1 MPLLSGLENKLF
13 VSLEK
18 FLKMRLFNYLL
29 VACALA
35 TLSSC
40 SITEKII
47 FNEDNSG
54 KFAYEI
60 DGSKMMSMMGSAIKA
75 ETEKKSKKRKNK
87 KGEREEVNID
97 STFTFKE
104 ILASKQD
111 SIAQLPLEEQ
121 QKLKRMENFSV
132 RMVMNEEKG
141 IFNYSLFTDFKTI
154 SDLKELMS
162 PMESVKSL
170 NGGNKSVGNKGD
182 MMKENNSSEY
192 FFDGKVFK
200 KKVQKLVADNSD
212 KDTKL
217 SKEEAE
223 YAAGKEESMK
233 LIYDQSDFKVVY
245 QFPRAVKK
253 VSIPNTLYSEDRKT
267 VTILFD
273 MKEYMENPESLSLE
287 VELE

>member
-1 MPLLSGLENKLF
+1 
-13 VSLEK
+13 
-18 FLKMRLFNYLL
+18 MRLFNYLL
-29 VACALA
+29 VAIVLVS
-35 TLSSC
+35 LSSC

-60 DGSKMMSMMGSAIKA
+60 DGSKMMSMMGSAIKS
-75 ETEKKSKKRKNK
+75 ETEKKSKKKKNK
-87 KGEREEVNID
+87 KGERELADID

-104 ILASKQD
+104 LMASKQD
-111 SIAQLPLEEQ
+111 SIAKLPLEEQ
-121 QKLKRMENFSV
+121 EKFKRMENFNV

-141 IFNYSLFTDFKTI
+141 VFNYSLFTDFKAI
-154 SDLKELMS
+154 GDLKDLMS

-170 NGGNKSVGNKGD
+170 NAGNKSVGNKGD
-182 MMKENNSSEY
+182 MMKDNNLSEY

-200 KKVQKLVADNSD
+200 KKVQKSAVDNSS
-212 KDTKL
+212 KDAETL
-217 SKEEAE
+217 KEEE
-223 YAAGKEESMK
+223 ELAASMKESMK

-253 VSIPNTLYSEDRKT
+253 VSIPNALYSEDRKT

>member
-1 MPLLSGLENKLF
+1 MK
-13 VSLEK
+13 
-18 FLKMRLFNYLL
+18 LFNYVLVATLL
-29 VACALA
+29 VS
-35 TLSSC
+35 LSSC

-75 ETEKKSKKRKNK
+75 ETEKKSKKKKNK
-87 KGEREEVNID
+87 KGERELADID

-104 ILASKQD
+104 LMASKQD
-111 SIAQLPLEEQ
+111 SIAKLPLEEQ
-121 QKLKRMENFSV
+121 EKFKRMENFSV

-141 IFNYSLFTDFKTI
+141 VFNYSLFTDFKAI
-154 SDLKELMS
+154 SDLKDLMS

-200 KKVQKLVADNSD
+200 KKVQKLPIDNSN
-212 KDTKL
+212 KDAETL
-217 SKEEAE
+217 KEEE
-223 YAAGKEESMK
+223 ELAASMKESMK

-253 VSIPNTLYSEDRKT
+253 VSIPNALYSEDRKT

>member
-1 MPLLSGLENKLF
+1 
-13 VSLEK
+13 
-18 FLKMRLFNYLL
+18 MRLFNYLL
-29 VACALA
+29 VACVLV
-35 TLSSC
+35 TFSSC

-54 KFAYEI
+54 KFACEI

-75 ETEKKSKKRKNK
+75 ETEKKSKKKKKKNK
-87 KGEREEVNID
+87 EGERELADID

-104 ILASKQD
+104 LMASKQD
-111 SIAQLPLEEQ
+111 SIAKLPLEEQ
-121 QKLKRMENFSV
+121 EKFKRMENFSI
-132 RMVMNEEKG
+132 RMVMNEEKS
-141 IFNYSLFTDFKTI
+141 IFNYTLFTDFKAI
-154 SDLKELMS
+154 SDLNDLMS
-162 PMESVKSL
+162 PMESVKSF
-170 NGGNKSVGNKGD
+170 NGGNKSVGNNGD
-182 MMKENNSSEY
+182 MMKDNNSSEY
-192 FFDGKVFK
+192 SFDGKVFK
-200 KKVQKLVADNSD
+200 KKVRKLVADNSD
-212 KDTKL
+212 KDAQL

-253 VSIPNTLYSEDRKT
+253 VSIPNALYSEDRKT

-273 MKEYMENPESLSLE
+273 MKEYMENPESLSFD

>member
-1 MPLLSGLENKLF
+1 
-13 VSLEK
+13 
-18 FLKMRLFNYLL
+18 MRLFNYVL
-29 VACALA
+29 VVFALV

-60 DGSKMMSMMGSAIKA
+60 DGSKLMSMMGSAIKA
-75 ETEKKSKKRKNK
+75 ETEKKSKKK
-87 KGEREEVNID
+87 KKKKVGEREQLDID

-104 ILASKQD
+104 LLASKQD
-111 SIAQLPLEEQ
+111 SIAKLPLEEQ
-121 QKLKRMENFSV
+121 EKLKRMESFSV
-132 RMVMNEEKG
+132 RMIMNEEKG
-141 IFNYSLFTDFKTI
+141 VFNYSLFTDFKAI
-154 SDLKELMS
+154 SDLKDLMS

-170 NGGNKSVGNKGD
+170 NGGNKSVGNKAD

-192 FFDGKVFK
+192 VFDGKTFK
-200 KKVQKLVADNSD
+200 KKVQKLAIDNSN
-212 KDTKL
+212 KDAETL
-217 SKEEAE
+217 KEEEELAE
-223 YAAGKEESMK
+223 SMKESMK
-233 LIYDQSDFKVVY
+233 LIYEQSDFKVVY

-253 VSIPNTLYSEDRKT
+253 VSIPNALYSEDRKT

-273 MKEYMENPESLSLE
+273 MKEYMENPEGLSLE

>member
-1 MPLLSGLENKLF
+1 MK
-13 VSLEK
+13 
-18 FLKMRLFNYLL
+18 LFNYLL
-29 VACALA
+29 VVVALV

-60 DGSKMMSMMGSAIKA
+60 DGSKMMSMMGSAIKS
-75 ETEKKSKKRKNK
+75 ETEKKSKKKKKKNK
-87 KGEREEVNID
+87 EGEREQLEID

-104 ILASKQD
+104 LLASKQD
-111 SIAQLPLEEQ
+111 SIAKLPLEEQ
-121 QKLKRMENFSV
+121 EKLKRMESFSV

-141 IFNYSLFTDFKTI
+141 IFNYSLFTDFKAI
-154 SDLKELMS
+154 GDLKDLMS

-192 FFDGKVFK
+192 AFDGKIFK
-200 KKVQKLVADNSD
+200 KKVQKLAVDNSN
-212 KDTKL
+212 KDAETL
-217 SKEEAE
+217 KEEE
-223 YAAGKEESMK
+223 ELAASMKESMK

-253 VSIPNTLYSEDRKT
+253 VSIPNALYSEDRKT

-273 MKEYMENPESLSLE
+273 MKEYMENPEGLSLE

>member
-1 MPLLSGLENKLF
+1 
-13 VSLEK
+13 
-18 FLKMRLFNYLL
+18 MRLFNCFL
-29 VACALA
+29 VACALI

-75 ETEKKSKKRKNK
+75 ETEKKSKKKRKKNK
-87 KGEREEVNID
+87 EGEREPADID

-104 ILASKQD
+104 LLASKQD
-111 SIAQLPLEEQ
+111 SIAKLPIEEQ
-121 QKLKRMENFSV
+121 EKLKRMENFSV

-141 IFNYSLFTDFKTI
+141 IFNYSLFTDFKVI
-154 SDLKELMS
+154 ADLKELMS

-170 NGGNKSVGNKGD
+170 NSGNKSVGNKGD
-182 MMKENNSSEY
+182 MMKDNNSSEY
-192 FFDGKVFK
+192 SFDGKVFK
-200 KKVQKLVADNSD
+200 KKVQKLVVDNSD
-212 KDTKL
+212 KDAQL
-217 SKEEAE
+217 SDEEAE

-233 LIYDQSDFKVVY
+233 LIYEQSDFKVVY
-245 QFPRAVKK
+245 QFPKAVKK
-253 VSIPNTLYSEDRKT
+253 VSIPNALYSEDRKT
-267 VTILFD
+267 VTILFN
-273 MKEYMENPESLSLE
+273 MKDYMENPESLSLE